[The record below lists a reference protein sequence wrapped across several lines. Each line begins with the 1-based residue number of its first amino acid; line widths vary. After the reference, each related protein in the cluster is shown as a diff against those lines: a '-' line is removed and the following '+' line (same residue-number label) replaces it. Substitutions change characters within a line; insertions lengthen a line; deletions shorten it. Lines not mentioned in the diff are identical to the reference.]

1 MTHSSAEITYFVIG
15 IAIFT
20 WAFLALIV
28 WFYIAYT
35 KMDVMLRHL
44 SNCQAIQLRKPYFSK
59 GPIGRFLLLAE
70 IIGVVRTPAWYLKQG
85 IADPDD
91 IKNFP
96 PKLKRL
102 LVIQYN
108 LILIPG
114 VGIFILWGVGKY
126 MGWLK

>member
-1 MTHSSAEITYFVIG
+1 MSVAATIYSVLNLAVLI
-15 IAIFT
+15 
-20 WAFLALIV
+20 WAFLALV
-28 WFYIAYT
+28 MWFYIAYT

-44 SNCQAIQLRKPYFSK
+44 SNCQAIQFRVPYFGK
-59 GPIGRFLLLAE
+59 GPIGRFLMLSE

-114 VGIFILWGVGKY
+114 IGMFILWGVGKY

>member
-1 MTHSSAEITYFVIG
+1 MTRSSAEITYFVIG
-15 IAIFT
+15 ISIFT
-20 WAFLALIV
+20 WAFLALV
-28 WFYIAYT
+28 MWFYIAHT
-35 KMDVMLRHL
+35 KMDVMVRHL
-44 SNCQAIQLRKPYFSK
+44 PNCQAIQLRVSYFSK

-70 IIGVVRTPAWYLKQG
+70 IIGVVRTPTWYLKQG

-91 IKNFP
+91 IRNFP

-102 LVIQYN
+102 LVLQYN

-126 MGWLK
+126 MGWLR